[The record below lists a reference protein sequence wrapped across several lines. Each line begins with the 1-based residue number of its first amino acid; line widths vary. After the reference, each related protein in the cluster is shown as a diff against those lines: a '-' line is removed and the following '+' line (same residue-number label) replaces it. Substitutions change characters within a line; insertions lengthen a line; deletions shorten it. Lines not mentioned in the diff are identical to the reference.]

1 MTTRRLILLGGGHA
15 HLHVL
20 ARAAREPLAEVEL
33 VLVSPF
39 ARHHYSGMVPGFL
52 QGTYAEA
59 DLAFDLPAIAARA
72 GARFIAAAAER
83 IDSRA
88 RTVHFRD
95 ERLDYDLLS
104 LDVGSE
110 SAGLATPGVREN
122 ACSIRPMSRAV
133 ALRQR
138 AEELFSAGR
147 SRTVVVVGGGAA
159 GLEVALALERLA
171 RRFHLESGGAAP
183 SVTIV
188 EGAPRILPEFSPAV
202 RRVAE
207 RRLAAR
213 GVKVRAGRQAAAVGP
228 SAVRLDDGT
237 VEPSD
242 LTVWLAGAA
251 PPALFAASDL
261 ALDRQGYLL
270 VDPTLRAVDGSPVFG
285 AGDCIGIAGF
295 PGLAKAGV
303 YAVRES
309 PVLDF
314 NLRAALAGTPSRRYR
329 PQASFLALMNSADE
343 RAIWRWHALAGH
355 TRTAWWIKDRI
366 DRAYVRR
373 NQHPCPSAPPE
384 AR

>member
-1 MTTRRLILLGGGHA
+1 MTIQRLILLGGGHA
-15 HLHVL
+15 HVHVL
-20 ARAAREPLAEVEL
+20 ARAACEPWTAVEL

-52 QGTYAEA
+52 QGTYDEA

-72 GARFIAAAAER
+72 GARFLQAAAER
-83 IDSRA
+83 IDSAA
-88 RTVHFRD
+88 RTVHIGA

-110 SAGLATPGVREN
+110 PAGLETPGARAN
-122 ACSIRPMSRAV
+122 AWSIRPMSRAV
-133 ALRQR
+133 ALCQR
-138 AEELFSAGR
+138 AEELFCAGR
-147 SRTVVVVGGGAA
+147 SRAVIVGGGAG

-171 RRFHLESGGAAP
+171 RQLYPQTGGAEP

-188 EGAPRILPEFSPAV
+188 EAAPRILSEFSASA

-213 GVKVRAGRQAAAVGP
+213 GVRVLAGRQATTVGP
-228 SAVRLDDGT
+228 DGVELDDGT
-237 VEPSD
+237 VAPSD

-251 PPALFAASDL
+251 PPRLLAASDL
-261 ALDRQGYLL
+261 PQDRQGYLL
-270 VDPTLRAVDGSPVFG
+270 VEPTLRAVDGSAVFG
-285 AGDCIGIAGF
+285 AGDCIGIAGY

-314 NLRAALAGTPSRRYR
+314 NLRAALAGRPLRRYR
-329 PQASFLALMNSADE
+329 PQASFLALMNTADG

-355 TRTAWWIKDRI
+355 SRAAWWLKDRV

-373 NQHPCPSAPPE
+373 NQHPCPNKLPE
-384 AR
+384 DR

>member
-1 MTTRRLILLGGGHA
+1 MGGGHA
-15 HLHVL
+15 HVHIL
-20 ARAAREPLAEVEL
+20 ARAACAPLSEVEL
-33 VLVSPF
+33 ILISPF

-52 QGTYAEA
+52 QGTYGEA
-59 DLAFDLPAIAARA
+59 DLAFDLPALAARA

-83 IDSRA
+83 IDSAA
-88 RTVHFRD
+88 RTVHIGD
-95 ERLDYDLLS
+95 ERLGYDLLS

-110 SAGLATPGVREN
+110 PAGLATPGVREN
-122 ACSIRPMSRAV
+122 AWSIRPMSRAV

-138 AEELFSAGR
+138 AEELFAAGR
-147 SRTVVVVGGGAA
+147 SRAVIVGGGAA

-171 RRFHLESGGAAP
+171 RQFHLQTGGAEP

-188 EGAPRILPEFSPAV
+188 EAAPWILPEFSAPV
-202 RRVAE
+202 RRIGE

-213 GVKVRAGRQAAAVGP
+213 GVRVRAGRRAAAVRPDG
-228 SAVRLDDGT
+228 VELDDAT

-242 LTVWLAGAA
+242 LTLWLAGAA
-251 PPALFAASDL
+251 PPRLLAASDL
-261 ALDRQGYLL
+261 PQDRQGYLL
-270 VDPTLRAVDGSPVFG
+270 VDPTLRAVDGSAVFG
-285 AGDCIGIAGF
+285 AGDCIGITGY

-314 NLRAALAGTPSRRYR
+314 NLRAVLAGRPLHSYR
-329 PQASFLALMNSADE
+329 PQRSFLALMNSADE

-355 TRTAWWIKDRI
+355 SRTAWWIKNRI